1 MESPKRSRLY
11 HAVCRECFLEE
22 VFDSADAADAF
33 VTRHVEET
41 GHTALAERVD

>member
-1 MESPKRSRLY
+1 MAPQKRSKLY
-11 HAVCRECFLEE
+11 HAVCRECSLER

-41 GHTALAERVD
+41 AHTALAERVD